1 MFLIIVHGYYKSKVY
16 LCREKKEVSEILS
29 EFGKG
34 EIYRVDYE
42 KLPLELEEGW
52 VLFEHHLKNDEDV
65 ETIIKENTISEED
78 IKKILDYRRSYYAFQ
93 ESFLLYDELE
103 KYRDYKFRIFEEEI
117 TRKVYNEIVNTSPG
131 KNYFVVVEKPFESI
145 EELKEEKKKNLKS
158 YEPISHDIL
167 LNYIPH
173 ESVFLID
180 LGIIEI
186 RKLKDVQE
194 LPFLDSEV
202 TLDRKKTKATLETE
216 KGLIMVDGD
225 KVFFRGRFT
234 SKEIDAWVTEIN
246 SKVPE
251 WCPSK
256 ENVLNAY
263 ERVLGKDVSDLVSEM
278 FIVPRVVKDDKVFP
292 GKVIIIPKD
301 ESQAGLLIGKQGRIA
316 KKVSEILDGYY
327 IKIKTSRDE
336 LRRKLSELS
345 EKLIQSPSG
354 D

>member
-1 MFLIIVHGYYKSKVY
+1 MFLIIAHGYYRSKVY
-16 LCREKKEVSEILS
+16 LCGKKKEIPEILS
-29 EFGKG
+29 EFRKE

-42 KLPLELEEGW
+42 RLPLELGEGYM
-52 VLFEHHLKNDEDV
+52 LFRHKQTYDDV
-65 ETIIKENTISEED
+65 ETIPEENTISEED
-78 IKKILDYRRSYYAFQ
+78 IKKILNYRKSYYTFQ
-93 ESFLLYDELE
+93 ERFYLYDELE
-103 KYRDYKFRIFEEEI
+103 KYKNHKFRIFEEEI
-117 TRKVYNEIVNTSPG
+117 TRKAYEIVNTSPD
-131 KNYFVVVEKPFESI
+131 KNYFVVVEKTFESI
-145 EELKEEKKKNLKS
+145 EELKEEKKKNLKF
-158 YEPISHDIL
+158 YELRYHDIM

-186 RKLKDVQE
+186 RRLKEVQE
-194 LPFLDSEV
+194 LPFLDSEA
-202 TLDRKKTKATLETE
+202 TLERKKVKTTLETE

-225 KVFFRGRFT
+225 KVLFRGRFT

-345 EKLIQSPSG
+345 EKLIQSPIG